1 MAGKKQKG
9 IGLLPKLLM
18 GVFIPIVL
26 AFVVIGIMLF
36 HNTDVTGVKL
46 ISLKGIGSGSLTEL
60 SKVSLEESKNSL
72 DKLGE
77 QIIKEKALDVATQ
90 IEIFVKLNPKL
101 KKEDLAKDP
110 WLKQIAVQKVGETGY
125 TAVHDDRGINYF
137 HSNPQLVGTDLHD
150 LAGKLP
156 AFWKILEASLKGS
169 ASGTYDWKDADGKIR
184 PKYMYL
190 APVKGTDLIV
200 ASTTY
205 IEEFS
210 KPSRAIEA
218 KMKQIE
224 ARFLDEYAKKFMF
237 FYLIIFAVL
246 IVLMAVIYLYSR
258 SVILPIRRLSEVADK
273 ISMGELNTPIKIKA
287 KGEVGLLA
295 ESIER
300 MQISV
305 KAAIERLQKRRESKY
320 PFSIQSSS
328 SMHALLDH
336 ANE

>member
-1 MAGKKQKG
+1 MARKKQRG

-26 AFVVIGIMLF
+26 AFVIIGIMVF
-36 HNTDVTGVKL
+36 YNMNVGGIK
-46 ISLKGIGSGSLTEL
+46 INSLKGIGSDSLTEL
-60 SKVSLEESKNSL
+60 SKISLEESKSSL

-77 QIIKEKALDVATQ
+77 QIIKEKALDVASQ
-90 IEIFVKLNPKL
+90 IEIFVRSHPRM

-110 WLKQIAVQKVGETGY
+110 WLKEIAVQKVGETGY

-137 HSNPQLVGTDLHD
+137 HSNPQIVGTDLHD
-150 LAGKLP
+150 LADKLP
-156 AFWKILEASLKGS
+156 AFWKILEASLKGP
-169 ASGTYDWKDADGKIR
+169 ASGYYDWKDADGKIR

-224 ARFLDEYAKKFMF
+224 KKFLDEYGKKFQM
-237 FYLIIFAVL
+237 FYLIILVVL
-246 IVLMAVIYLYSR
+246 IVLMVVIYVYSR
-258 SVILPIRRLSEVADK
+258 SVIQPIRTLSEVADK
-273 ISMGELNTPIKIKA
+273 ISMGDLDTSIKVKA
-287 KGEVGLLA
+287 KGEVGVLA

-300 MQISV
+300 MQMSV
-305 KAAIERLQKRRESKY
+305 KAAIVRLQKRRESK
-320 PFSIQSSS
+320 
-328 SMHALLDH
+328 
-336 ANE
+336 

>member
-1 MAGKKQKG
+1 MARKKQRG

-26 AFVVIGIMLF
+26 AFVIIGIMLF
-36 HNTDVTGVKL
+36 FNWNAGGIKVN
-46 ISLKGIGSGSLTEL
+46 SLKGIGSDSLTEL
-60 SKVSLEESKNSL
+60 SKISLEESKSSL

-77 QIIKEKALDVATQ
+77 QIIKEKALDVASQ
-90 IEIFVKLNPKL
+90 IEIFIRSHPRM

-110 WLKQIAVQKVGETGY
+110 WLKEIAVQKVGETGY

-137 HSNPQLVGTDLHD
+137 HSNPQIMGTDLHD
-150 LAGKLP
+150 LADKLP

-210 KPSRAIEA
+210 KPSRAIEV

-224 ARFLDEYAKKFMF
+224 KKFLDEYGKKFQM
-237 FYLIIFAVL
+237 FYLIILVVL
-246 IVLMAVIYLYSR
+246 IVLMVVIYVYSR
-258 SVILPIRRLSEVADK
+258 SVIQPIRTLAEVADK
-273 ISMGELNTPIKIKA
+273 ISMGDLDTSIKVKA
-287 KGEVGLLA
+287 KGEVGVLA

-300 MQISV
+300 MQMSV
-305 KAAIERLQKRRESKY
+305 KAAIERLKKRRESK
-320 PFSIQSSS
+320 P
-328 SMHALLDH
+328 
-336 ANE
+336 